1 MKKYWLPLSL
11 IAFFLLIV
19 FLADSGN
26 LPRPIRKLYD
36 FPYGDKLGHFLLMGL
51 LSYVLNRTAILAR
64 QSSHQ
69 AERNAPDLNLV
80 RVLLTVSLLLAFF
93 ITLEEFSQ
101 QLFPRRT
108 FSLSDLI
115 AGYAGIIFFAW
126 LALKRTKKVSVNRDF
141 S

>member
-1 MKKYWLPLSL
+1 MKKYWLSFSL

-26 LPRPIRKLYD
+26 LPRSIRKLYD
-36 FPYGDKLGHFLLMGL
+36 FPYGDKLGHFLLTGL
-51 LSYVLNRTAILAR
+51 LSYVLNKRAILTR
-64 QSSHQ
+64 QSAHQ
-69 AERNAPDLNLV
+69 AERNASDLNLA

-101 QLFPRRT
+101 QLFPIRT
-108 FSLSDLI
+108 FSLSDLV
-115 AGYAGIIFFAW
+115 AGYAGIAFFAW
-126 LALKRTKKVSVNRDF
+126 LALKRTKKVSVSGDF